1 MNDIGQVSGI
11 VAVFS
16 HSWHFAIGLKR
27 ALADLFPQVGIRW
40 SPLADRAPL
49 EIPSS
54 PVARSGP
61 REGLTQRELAVYD
74 VILVDPQQL
83 KQSPPPSPLERFT
96 TEKRLSAGAHPLLK
110 ACESWRLLDRVLVNV
125 SSFELLASE
134 AAEPA
139 KVVEEM
145 VTGYRVGVFR
155 PGPESVGM
163 IDLLAKIAQIVSLRR
178 LGYHCDARVRD
189 LLMLVARRALAEKP
203 EPVIIWG
210 ETGTGKETAAR
221 HLHQLGQWLRKQEDG
236 TEKDLPLEV
245 VHCGALS
252 PELTRGELFGHVRG
266 AYTDAGAH
274 TFGKLLRSLGCVR
287 GDMPDVGKAKTAVT
301 ANLKKLQEL
310 AQQMQNL
317 TGVKPEGFRPDVVSG
332 QLADLAKDLAAWV
345 GEHWQLLARIAA
357 RAAQGPTD
365 PSEEY
370 AALIE
375 STGLFARDGERSLTW
390 RIKTDAPFGTLF
402 LDEFGELPGSVQVML
417 LRFLEYGE
425 IEPLGY
431 EGKISLI
438 DADNRHHLRII
449 VATSNPGVA
458 RTIGLEPDQATAM
471 KRASGDASTRWHD
484 NVVKDDLV
492 FRLNQWRIA
501 LPRLQPSEV
510 SHLVEIEKRAK
521 EFGAVL
527 WKPDAIKQ
535 LEEMVSGDAITG
547 NRRQVR
553 QIIRRCMAIA
563 NELPRLSRITTET
576 GVVTK
581 DVVVEATAD
590 IRLEVPPSAA
600 PLARGEG
607 QSASASVRPERD
619 RVRALRD
626 AINWDAQ
633 ASAQIDIS
641 EAAEFHEIRGKIP
654 DRTQLCKLI
663 LRSAR
668 FYLPDHEFT
677 AGDIS
682 EAWGA
687 GKGSGIS
694 NFLKRNCEQALRDLY
709 GSIPEKLATKESRT
723 AAALFAYSKG
733 EFEKSKSREKISK

>member
-1 MNDIGQVSGI
+1 M
-11 VAVFS
+11 
-16 HSWHFAIGLKR
+16 
-27 ALADLFPQVGIRW
+27 
-40 SPLADRAPL
+40 
-49 EIPSS
+49 
-54 PVARSGP
+54 AR
-61 REGLTQRELAVYD
+61 Y
-74 VILVDPQQL
+74 
-83 KQSPPPSPLERFT
+83 
-96 TEKRLSAGAHPLLK
+96 
-110 ACESWRLLDRVLVNV
+110 
-125 SSFELLASE
+125 
-134 AAEPA
+134 
-139 KVVEEM
+139 
-145 VTGYRVGVFR
+145 
-155 PGPESVGM
+155 
-163 IDLLAKIAQIVSLRR
+163 
-178 LGYHCDARVRD
+178 
-189 LLMLVARRALAEKP
+189 
-203 EPVIIWG
+203 
-210 ETGTGKETAAR
+210 
-221 HLHQLGQWLRKQEDG
+221 
-236 TEKDLPLEV
+236 
-245 VHCGALS
+245 
-252 PELTRGELFGHVRG
+252 
-266 AYTDAGAH
+266 
-274 TFGKLLRSLGCVR
+274 
-287 GDMPDVGKAKTAVT
+287 
-301 ANLKKLQEL
+301 
-310 AQQMQNL
+310 
-317 TGVKPEGFRPDVVSG
+317 
-332 QLADLAKDLAAWV
+332 
-345 GEHWQLLARIAA
+345 
-357 RAAQGPTD
+357 
-365 PSEEY
+365 
-370 AALIE
+370 
-375 STGLFARDGERSLTW
+375 
-390 RIKTDAPFGTLF
+390 
-402 LDEFGELPGSVQVML
+402 
-417 LRFLEYGE
+417 
-425 IEPLGY
+425 
-431 EGKISLI
+431 
-438 DADNRHHLRII
+438 
-449 VATSNPGVA
+449 
-458 RTIGLEPDQATAM
+458 
-471 KRASGDASTRWHD
+471 
-484 NVVKDDLV
+484 VVKDDLV